1 MPMNSLLIS
10 LNWTCK
16 FTSAYHCLFPVNRK
30 TCILLLNVGANPV
43 IRDSNRWTTLHH
55 CAAGGCISTAEIL
68 LGYHSTPLMEAADQE
83 GNTALHLAAKYGHEN
98 VVELILSRGGDIT
111 VRNKKRLTC
120 LDVAIECGREK
131 AAEVLIKNDK

>member
-1 MPMNSLLIS
+1 
-10 LNWTCK
+10 
-16 FTSAYHCLFPVNRK
+16 
-30 TCILLLNVGANPV
+30 
-43 IRDSNRWTTLHH
+43 
-55 CAAGGCISTAEIL
+55 
-68 LGYHSTPLMEAADQE
+68 MEAADQE